1 MITAIVALAI
11 GTQAFAPAR
20 FLVGRVVKARSPL
33 TIESPA
39 GSKLA
44 EGAVRPGLKIYE
56 GDRVLVSGEGV
67 LVVEQS
73 NGVNQ
78 TWRPAKTVAVVE
90 YRRSP
95 QDEKFA
101 REVGKKAVAAVS
113 KAGPS
118 IIRWPNGHTV
128 ARALFTI
135 QLDLKDK
142 EVNARIEK
150 YGEVLWSDQLVRRGG
165 GFYFGK
171 GIEDALDHAAR
182 DLDFTLVV
190 GEAEAKFRLIE
201 DDAEANLRDALS
213 KLSGEDAGLAFKR
226 AEILAK
232 FGLSVPAR
240 AALSQLRSN

>member
-1 MITAIVALAI
+1 MISAIVALAI
-11 GTQAFAPAR
+11 TAQAFAPAR
-20 FLVGRVVKARSPL
+20 FLVGRVVKARAPL

-39 GSKLA
+39 GSKLS
-44 EGAVRPGLKIYE
+44 ENQVRPGLKIYE
-56 GDRVLVSGEGV
+56 GDRVLVSGDGV

-78 TWRPAKTVAVVE
+78 TWRSAKAVAVVA

-128 ARALFTI
+128 ARTVFTI
-135 QLDLKDK
+135 QLDLNDK
-142 EVNARIEK
+142 SVNARIEK
-150 YGEVLWSDQLVRRGG
+150 YGEILWSGELVRGIG
-165 GFYFGK
+165 GFYVGN

-190 GEAEAKFRLIE
+190 GDAEAKFRLIE
-201 DDAEANLRDALS
+201 DDAEESLREALG
-213 KLSGEDAGLAFKR
+213 KLAGEDAGLAFKR
-226 AEILAK
+226 AAILAK

-240 AALSQLRSN
+240 AMLSQLETK